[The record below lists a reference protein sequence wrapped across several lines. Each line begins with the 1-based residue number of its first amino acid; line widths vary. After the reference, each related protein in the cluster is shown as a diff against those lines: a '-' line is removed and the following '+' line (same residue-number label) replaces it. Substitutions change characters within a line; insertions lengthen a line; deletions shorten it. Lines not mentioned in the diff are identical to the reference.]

1 MGLQKIRKKM
11 SQAAVI
17 GMIICLTITFG
28 GFLTFLMIALK
39 SDKNKADA
47 GTEVKD

>member
-28 GFLTFLMIALK
+28 GFLTFLIIALK
-39 SDKNKADA
+39 SDKAKSDA
-47 GTEVKD
+47 GTEI

>member
-1 MGLQKIRKKM
+1 M

-39 SDKNKADA
+39 SDKHKSDTV
-47 GTEVKD
+47 TEIKD